1 MRRPVFLSFCYG
13 DDVTRV
19 QQIRNMG
26 MVEEQNILNP
36 NDFEQVKRKGEAAI
50 KKWIDDQLMYKQC
63 LIVLIGENTAN
74 RPFVKYEIMKA
85 KEKKM
90 AMFGIYIHN
99 LKDLNGKTSRQGKDP
114 FVELFGCNSGYKCIN
129 PSHIDFDGCRA
140 YNTIKANI
148 TSWIEDAIMEN
159 NFRGNYFF

>member
-1 MRRPVFLSFCYG
+1 MRRPVFLSFCYK

-63 LIVLIGENTAN
+63 LIVLVGENTAN

-85 KEKKM
+85 KEKNEKSYPRITVNSSYCSLKCTNLHFDYM
-90 AMFGIYIHN
+90 LFYFIHGYASVW
-99 LKDLNGKTSRQGKDP
+99 LLSDFCIVTVLYA
-114 FVELFGCNSGYKCIN
+114 LFNCFY
-129 PSHIDFDGCRA
+129 
-140 YNTIKANI
+140 
-148 TSWIEDAIMEN
+148 
-159 NFRGNYFF
+159 